1 MVFCVIPLDLEA
13 VRLEDMLWSCTPQ
26 LRWYRPKGGNDNE
39 IVLQQLWERVTG
51 ERAWRTVQTCL
62 ED

>member
-1 MVFCVIPLDLEA
+1 MVVDLEA
-13 VRLEDMLWSCTPQ
+13 VERESLCWKPTRE
-26 LRWYRPKGGNDNE
+26 LRWFRPKGCDDTE

-51 ERAWRTVQTCL
+51 ERSWHVVPTCL